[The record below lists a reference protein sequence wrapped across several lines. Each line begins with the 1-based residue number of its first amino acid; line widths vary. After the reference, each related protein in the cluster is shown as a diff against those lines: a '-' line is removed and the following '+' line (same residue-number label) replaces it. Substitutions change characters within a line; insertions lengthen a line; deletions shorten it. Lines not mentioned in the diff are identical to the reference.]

1 MSHWIMFSWEEEEFP
16 LSVLRLWNLQKNK
29 LEKTML
35 NVYNIINERMSVD
48 EMLANVKAVM
58 VLLQEEDAI
67 DKFELILNNA
77 VRM

>member
-1 MSHWIMFSWEEEEFP
+1 
-16 LSVLRLWNLQKNK
+16 
-29 LEKTML
+29 ML